1 MNEWALNCALS
12 SQAIHDFGSATLDQR
27 SNHYDDQAPIFA
39 SEKERRLPL
48 DMATLMAENG

>member
-1 MNEWALNCALS
+1 MDEWALDGTLS
-12 SQAIHDFGSATLDQR
+12 SQAIHNFGSATLELH

-39 SEKERRLPL
+39 FEKERRLPL

>member
-12 SQAIHDFGSATLDQR
+12 SQAIHNFGSATLDQR